1 MENKGP
7 SLLECFEKA
16 LLLLMEGALG
26 ERLKREYGLQF
37 DEQVAMA
44 ALVRSSDGRRALS
57 ALWRE
62 YAAIA
67 QQAGV
72 PFLATTPTRRANR
85 ERMARAGFSA
95 DLMAENVRFLREQ
108 LAFRRVLDADLPP
121 VFAGGLMGCRGDAYT
136 GEGCL
141 PQEEAFA
148 FHSWQADAFCRAGTD
163 FLYAG
168 ILPTLPEAIG
178 MARAMAQTGLPYLI
192 SFTIRENGCLIDGT
206 PIHLAIRAIDA
217 AVFPVPL
224 GYMTNCVHPS
234 ILRRALLQPVNRTD
248 LVRRRF
254 CGIQANTSPLSYE
267 QLDQAQELYTSSPQ
281 NLAGEMVALHREFGL
296 RLFGGCCGTDGGH
309 LRELVRQL
317 GKEPPFAENS
327 VSTGRTGS

>member
-16 LLLLMEGALG
+16 PLLLMEGALG

-62 YAAIA
+62 YAAIGR
-67 QQAGV
+67 QAGV

-95 DLMAENVRFLREQ
+95 DLM
-108 LAFRRVLDADLPP
+108 
-121 VFAGGLMGCRGDAYT
+121 
-136 GEGCL
+136 
-141 PQEEAFA
+141 
-148 FHSWQADAFCRAGTD
+148 
-163 FLYAG
+163 
-168 ILPTLPEAIG
+168 
-178 MARAMAQTGLPYLI
+178 
-192 SFTIRENGCLIDGT
+192 
-206 PIHLAIRAIDA
+206 
-217 AVFPVPL
+217 
-224 GYMTNCVHPS
+224 
-234 ILRRALLQPVNRTD
+234 
-248 LVRRRF
+248 
-254 CGIQANTSPLSYE
+254 
-267 QLDQAQELYTSSPQ
+267 
-281 NLAGEMVALHREFGL
+281 VALPREFGL

-327 VSTGRTGS
+327 VPTGRTGS

>member
-1 MENKGP
+1 MEDKGP

-16 LLLLMEGALG
+16 PFLLMEGTLG

-37 DEQVAMA
+37 DEQV
-44 ALVRSSDGRRALS
+44 
-57 ALWRE
+57 
-62 YAAIA
+62 
-67 QQAGV
+67 
-72 PFLATTPTRRANR
+72 
-85 ERMARAGFSA
+85 
-95 DLMAENVRFLREQ
+95 
-108 LAFRRVLDADLPP
+108 
-121 VFAGGLMGCRGDAYT
+121 
-136 GEGCL
+136 
-141 PQEEAFA
+141 
-148 FHSWQADAFCRAGTD
+148 
-163 FLYAG
+163 
-168 ILPTLPEAIG
+168 
-178 MARAMAQTGLPYLI
+178 AMAQTGLPYLI

-234 ILRRALLQPVNRTD
+234 ILRRALSQPVNRTD

-254 CGIQANTSPLSYE
+254 CGIQANTSPLPYE

-281 NLAGEMVALHREFGL
+281 NLAGEMAALHREFGL
-296 RLFGGCCGTDGGH
+296 RLFGGCRGTDGGH